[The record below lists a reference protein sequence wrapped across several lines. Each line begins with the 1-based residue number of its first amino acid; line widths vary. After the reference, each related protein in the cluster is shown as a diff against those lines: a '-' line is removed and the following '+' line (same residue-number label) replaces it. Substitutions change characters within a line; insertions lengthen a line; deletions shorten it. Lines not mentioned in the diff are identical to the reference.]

1 MTEDLSVFLADFGVS
16 VTPEA
21 GSAFTGIFD
30 AAYLASM
37 GVVESSGPV
46 LVVRS
51 QDVIGNGIE
60 QESILTISG
69 ADYIVTGVQPDG
81 TGVTTLQLRGVG

>member
-16 VTPEA
+16 VTPEV
-21 GSAFTGIFD
+21 GTAFTGIFD
-30 AAYLASM
+30 AAYLAAL
-37 GVVESSGPV
+37 GVVEASGPV

-51 QDVIGNGIE
+51 QDVSDNGVE

-69 ADYIVTGVQPDG
+69 ADYIVTNVQPDG
-81 TGVTTLQLRGVG
+81 TGITTLHLRGVG